1 MTTPNPF
8 KKASDLGG
16 GAFFKPADHMTDLA
30 LLIEPKRID
39 KDVDSTY
46 QGTTRVR
53 DEVTA
58 DITVFKTQE
67 SLDKG
72 EPTEV
77 LKAVKVVHGMLTS
90 SLEKVLADGPNGA
103 MLGIVR
109 KIPTKAGSGYA
120 FRDPEADA
128 EGKVFT
134 FYTKR
139 ESEAAEAVA
148 EAPSFE

>member
-1 MTTPNPF
+1 MTTSPF
-8 KKASDLGG
+8 AKASDLGG

-39 KDVDSTY
+39 RNVESTY
-46 QGTTRVR
+46 QGTSRLR

-77 LKAVKVVHGMLTS
+77 LKSVKVVHGMLTG
-90 SLEKVLADGPNGA
+90 SLEKVIDGA
-103 MLGIVR
+103 MLGIIR
-109 KIPTKAGSGYA
+109 KIPTKGGSGYA

-128 EGKVFT
+128 EAKVANY
-134 FYTKR
+134 YTQR
-139 ESEAAEAVA
+139 EAAAAEAVA
-148 EAPSFE
+148 EAPSFD